1 MKLQQLRYIAA
12 VARQG
17 LNVSEAAEI
26 LHTSQPGISKQIRML
41 EEELEVEIFLRNGKR
56 LVEITE
62 PGKLVLAM
70 TENILRGMENIKHV
84 AAEFASRT
92 QGRLTIATTHTQA
105 RYALPPVIKIF
116 TQRYPE
122 VRLSLHQGN
131 PTQIAEQVVSGRAD
145 LAIATEAIELF
156 EDLVMMPCY
165 QWNRCVMTLPGHPL
179 LEQKPL
185 TLEAITKYPIITY
198 DFAFAGRS
206 LINRTFAER
215 GLKPNVVLTAIDS
228 DVIKTYV
235 GLGLGIGL
243 LAKMAFDPKQDAHLR
258 MIDASHL
265 FEPSTTNIG
274 IRRGV
279 YLRSYTYE
287 FIELFAP
294 HLDRKTVEAA
304 MKAKSMEW
312 NKKIADLNAT

>member
-1 MKLQQLRYIAA
+1 MKLQQLRYIAT

-26 LHTSQPGISKQIRML
+26 LHTSQPGVSKQIRML

-62 PGKLVLAM
+62 PGKLILAM
-70 TENILRGMENIKHV
+70 TENVLRGMENIKQV
-84 AAEFASRT
+84 AAEYASRT
-92 QGRLTIATTHTQA
+92 RGSLTIATTHTQA
-105 RYALPPVIKIF
+105 RYALPSVIKIF

-165 QWNRCVMTLPGHPL
+165 QWNRCVITLPDHPL

-185 TLEAITKYPIITY
+185 TLEAIAQYPIITY

-206 LINRTFAER
+206 LINKAFAER

-228 DVIKTYV
+228 DIIKTYV

-243 LAKMAFDPKQDAHLR
+243 LAKMAFDPKQDNHLR
-258 MIDASHL
+258 VIDASHL
-265 FEPSTTNIG
+265 FETSTTNIG

-294 HLDRKTVEAA
+294 HLDRKTVETA
-304 MKAKSMEW
+304 MKAKTMEW
-312 NKKIADLNAT
+312 NGINKDAN

>member
-1 MKLQQLRYIAA
+1 MKLQQLRYIAT

-17 LNVSEAAEI
+17 LNVSETAEI
-26 LHTSQPGISKQIRML
+26 LHTSQPGVSKQIRML

-62 PGKLVLAM
+62 PGKLILAM
-70 TENILRGMENIKHV
+70 TENVLRGMENIKQV
-84 AAEFASRT
+84 AAEYASRT
-92 QGRLTIATTHTQA
+92 RGSLTIATTHTQA
-105 RYALPPVIKIF
+105 RYALPSVIKIF

-165 QWNRCVMTLPGHPL
+165 QWNRCVITLPDHPL

-185 TLEAITKYPIITY
+185 TLEAIAQYPIITY

-206 LINRTFAER
+206 LINKAFAER

-228 DVIKTYV
+228 DIIKTYV

-243 LAKMAFDPKQDAHLR
+243 LAKMAFDPKQDNHLR
-258 MIDASHL
+258 VIDASHL
-265 FEPSTTNIG
+265 FETSTTNIG

-294 HLDRKTVEAA
+294 HLDRKTVETA
-304 MKAKSMEW
+304 MKAKTMEW
-312 NKKIADLNAT
+312 NGINKDAN